1 MNVPE
6 QQFDPSEVVAV
17 VVGRAGSKGL
27 PGKNLLPI
35 GGLPMIAHSIG
46 HAFAARSVG
55 RVVCSTDGSAIA
67 AAAADAGAEVVLR
80 PSELATDDATVDS
93 AVRHAVRDLEISAT
107 KIVIL
112 YGNIPIRPVDLID
125 RAVQV
130 LQVTGADSVQSYAPV
145 GKHHPFWTV
154 RLGDDGDVS
163 PWEANDVYRRQ
174 ELPPAFIPDGGVI
187 VVTRESLFTTGSDHP
202 HAFLGRDRRG
212 VRNQGGCVVDVD
224 DRLDYLVAQAMYAE
238 MAS

>member
-1 MNVPE
+1 MNIAQE
-6 QQFDPSEVVAV
+6 QFDPSEVVAV

-46 HAFAARSVG
+46 HALAARTVG
-55 RVVCSTDGSAIA
+55 RVVCSTDGPEIA
-67 AAAADAGAEVVLR
+67 AAAADAGADVVLR
-80 PSELATDDATVDS
+80 PPELATDDATVDA
-93 AVRHAVRDLEISAT
+93 AVRHAVGDLESST
-107 KIVIL
+107 TMVVIL

-125 RAVQV
+125 RAVRE
-130 LQVTGADSVQSYAPV
+130 LRVTGADSVQSYAPV

-154 RLGDDGDVS
+154 RLGEDGAVS
-163 PWEANDVYRRQ
+163 PWEANDIYRRQ
-174 ELPPAFIPDGGVI
+174 DLPPAFIPDGGVI
-187 VVTRESLFTTGSDHP
+187 AVTRESLFSTDSDHP
-202 HAFLGRDRRG
+202 HAFLGRNRRG
-212 VRNQGGCVVDVD
+212 IRNPGGCVVDVD

>member
-1 MNVPE
+1 MNVAD

-125 RAVQV
+125 RAVQEKP
-130 LQVTGADSVQSYAPV
+130 LSYN
-145 GKHHPFWTV
+145 K
-154 RLGDDGDVS
+154 
-163 PWEANDVYRRQ
+163 Q
-174 ELPPAFIPDGGVI
+174 I
-187 VVTRESLFTTGSDHP
+187 
-202 HAFLGRDRRG
+202 
-212 VRNQGGCVVDVD
+212 
-224 DRLDYLVAQAMYAE
+224 
-238 MAS
+238 